1 MPVTPIVLGHRQ
13 LPHPVLKDHGENI
26 TFLFNGVKV
35 SEGFLGIN
43 NKELLTPIDPAKSEP
58 GRIVD
63 VVNKSYSITNES
75 TNRYNRLELECRRPG
90 LRLVERE
97 RQRIVERSFNLY
109 IVLPVLW
116 WREGT

>member
-43 NKELLTPIDPAKSEP
+43 NKELLTPTGPPKSAP
-58 GRIVD
+58 GGIVD
-63 VVNKSYSITNES
+63 TVNEFRSYSIIKEC
-75 TNRYNRLELECRRPG
+75 TNRFHRLEYCRPG
-90 LRLVERE
+90 LRLAERE
-97 RQRIVERSFNLY
+97 RQR
-109 IVLPVLW
+109 
-116 WREGT
+116 G